1 MKPKVYIETT
11 VISYLTSRDSVV
23 PIIAGRQQ
31 ATREWWENR
40 RNLFEL
46 TVSEIVVQ
54 EAAEG
59 DAEAAGKRLAV
70 LEEIPSLLLSP
81 EALALATALVSDGP
95 IPGEW
100 IEDAFHV
107 AIAAV
112 NGIDYLVTWNCK
124 HIANAALRHKI
135 ERIVENHGYAC
146 PVICT
151 LEELMEDG
159 T

>member
-11 VISYLTSRDSVV
+11 VVSYLTSRDSSI
-23 PIIAGRQQ
+23 PLISGRQQ
-31 ATREWWENR
+31 VTREWWETR
-40 RNLFEL
+40 GSLFDL

-59 DAEAAGKRLAV
+59 DEEAAQKRLAA
-70 LEEIPSLLLSP
+70 LAEIPSLSLSS
-81 EALALATALVSDGP
+81 EGLALAEALVSAGS
-95 IPGEW
+95 IPREW
-100 IEDAFHV
+100 IEDAFHI

-124 HIANAALRHKI
+124 HIANAKLRHDI
-135 ERIVENHGYAC
+135 ERIIEQHGYAC

-151 LEELMEDG
+151 PEELMED
-159 T
+159 